1 MTHRDGSADSTL
13 FFERSNMVD
22 AHLSCA
28 AWQVREIFEGN
39 RQNQRFCISA
49 RTAAF

>member
-1 MTHRDGSADSTL
+1 MTHHDDSVDSKV

-28 AWQVREIFEGN
+28 AWQVRKIFEGN
-39 RQNQRFCISA
+39 CHNQRFCISA